1 MATVLI
7 VEDEKNLRDAYE
19 ILLTA
24 NAYGVETAANGK
36 EALERCKRR
45 TYDLILLDMMMP
57 VLDGAGFLEQA
68 SLKTKAPQTKI
79 VVLSNLSTPKTQ
91 AQILAFGV
99 DRHEI
104 KSNLAPKDV
113 LAIVNG
119 ELGNPQPKN

>member
-1 MATVLI
+1 VAKILI

-24 NAYGVETAANGK
+24 NKYGVETAANGI
-36 EALERCKRR
+36 EALERCKK
-45 TYDLILLDMMMP
+45 TAYDLILLDMMMP
-57 VLDGAGFLEQA
+57 VLDGAGFLERA

-91 AQILAFGV
+91 AQILSFGV

-104 KSNLAPKDV
+104 KSNLAPKDILEIV
-113 LAIVNG
+113 SAELA
-119 ELGNPQPKN
+119 KK